1 MYLQRILKTMKS
13 NQDLQKEIQEALKW
27 EPLLHAAEIGVIV
40 KDGIVTLTG
49 TVDSYAKKLEAEN
62 ATKKVAGVQAL
73 VEKIEIKH
81 INSSSKL
88 DDAEIA
94 HNITQ
99 ALKWNLEVP
108 KEKVRVKVENGWI
121 TLEGELQ
128 WKYQSDCVISSI
140 KNLLGVTGISN
151 KIKIKPSTEE
161 VIELQNI
168 VEALRRN
175 WSIDDRNIEVSLKNH
190 NVIISGKVNSWYEK
204 NEAERIAWNAP
215 GVWNVINKLEV
226 DYHYEF
232 VG

>member
-1 MYLQRILKTMKS
+1 MKS
-13 NQDLQKEIQEALKW
+13 NQDLQKEIQDALKW

-49 TVDSYAKKLEAEN
+49 TVDSYAKKVEAEN
-62 ATKKVAGVQAL
+62 ATKNVAGVKAI

-81 INSSSKL
+81 HSISAKIE
-88 DDAEIA
+88 DAEIA
-94 HNITQ
+94 QNITQ

-108 KEKVRVKVENGWI
+108 KEKVKVKVENGWI

-128 WKYQSDCVISSI
+128 WKYQSDCVITSI

-151 KIKIKPSTEE
+151 NIKIKPSTEDT
-161 VIELQNI
+161 IELQNI

-175 WSIDDRNIEVSLKNH
+175 WSIDDRNIEVSLNNH
-190 NVIISGKVNSWYEK
+190 NVVMTGKVNSWYEK

-215 GVWNVINKLEV
+215 GVWNVINELEV
-226 DYHYEF
+226 EYKYEF
-232 VG
+232 VV

>member
-1 MYLQRILKTMKS
+1 MKS

-40 KDGIVTLTG
+40 KDGVVTLTG

-81 INSSSKL
+81 VNSSSKL
-88 DDAEIA
+88 DDSEIA

-232 VG
+232 VE

>member
-232 VG
+232 VE

>member
-62 ATKKVAGVQAL
+62 ATKKVAGVKAL

-81 INSSSKL
+81 HNSSSKL
-88 DDAEIA
+88 DDTEIA
-94 HNITQ
+94 QNITQ

-108 KEKVRVKVENGWI
+108 KEKVRVKVEHGWI

-128 WKYQSDCVISSI
+128 WKYQSDCVIGSV

-151 KIKIKPSTEE
+151 KIKIKPSSEDT
-161 VIELQNI
+161 IELQNI

-190 NVIISGKVNSWYEK
+190 NVVISGKVNSWYEK

-215 GVWNVINKLEV
+215 GVWNVINELVV

-232 VG
+232 VE

>member
-40 KDGIVTLTG
+40 KDGVVTLTG

-81 INSSSKL
+81 VNSSSKL
-88 DDAEIA
+88 DDSEIA

-232 VG
+232 VE

>member
-190 NVIISGKVNSWYEK
+190 NVIMSGKVNSWYEK

-232 VG
+232 VE

>member
-1 MYLQRILKTMKS
+1 MKS

-190 NVIISGKVNSWYEK
+190 NVIMSGKVNSWYEK

-232 VG
+232 VE